1 MIVDL
6 GEPGN
11 RQPLFGSIVA
21 LVWKKMYTC
30 NRSGK
35 AIIEI
40 IWKDNNFMNDERYL
54 ELLAE
59 KYPTEQAVSR
69 EIINLTA
76 ILSLPKGTEHF
87 MSDLHGEYEAFCH
100 ILNNCSG
107 VIREKVDLLFG
118 ETLSDFDREEICTL
132 IYYPV
137 EKLELVR
144 KEGKNNEE
152 WYRATLGKLIDI
164 ARLLSSKYTR
174 SKVRKAMP
182 KEYAYIL
189 DELIH
194 VQKDEDDNQ
203 VVYHRNILDTLL
215 ELDNA
220 DEFIE
225 VLAGLIKRL
234 AVDHLHI
241 VGDIFDRGACA
252 DRIMDLLMQYHSLD
266 IEWGNH
272 DILWMGAAA
281 GSKACI
287 ATVVRNN
294 LKYNNTKIL
303 ENSYGIS
310 LRNLALFAEKIYPS
324 EEPMKAALKAI
335 SVMLFKLEG
344 QVILRNPDYNMT
356 DKLLLH
362 KVNVEKQTVEIDG
375 TEYVIKEEAFPTVNF
390 DSDDMEDVYQLS
402 EEEEQVM
409 EGLRMAFVNS
419 IRLRQHIDFLYQKG
433 SMYRIFNGNLL
444 YHGCVPLDESGNL
457 EGVAFGKKRYHGRE
471 YLDYAERIARRA
483 WSKDARQKD
492 RDFMWYLWCGRKSPL
507 SGRNIKT
514 FERTYVLDENT
525 WFEQSNP
532 YYKFYHEE
540 KVCNMILHEF
550 GLYSESSH
558 IINGHTPVRT
568 SKGEH
573 PVRANGKLLVIDG
586 GFCKSY
592 HKTTGIAG
600 YTLIFN
606 SHGIRIK
613 SHQPFQSVY
622 AALTENKDIE
632 SKSEL
637 VETESERLMVRNT
650 DIGAKIKEDIEG
662 LKMLLRA
669 YRSGDFDV

>member
-1 MIVDL
+1 M
-6 GEPGN
+6 
-11 RQPLFGSIVA
+11 
-21 LVWKKMYTC
+21 
-30 NRSGK
+30 
-35 AIIEI
+35 
-40 IWKDNNFMNDERYL
+40 KDEKYL

-59 KYPTEQAVSR
+59 KYPTEQAVCR
-69 EIINLTA
+69 EIINLKA
-76 ILSLPKGTEHF
+76 ILGLPKGTEHF

-107 VIREKVDLLFG
+107 VIREKVDLLFE
-118 ETLSDFDREEICTL
+118 ETLSDIDREEICTL

-137 EKLELVR
+137 EKLEMMK
-144 KEGKNNEE
+144 KESRNNEE
-152 WYRATLGKLIDI
+152 WYRVILGELIEI

-182 KEYAYIL
+182 DEYAYIL

-203 VVYHRNILDTLL
+203 VAYHQNIIDTLL
-215 ELDNA
+215 ELDSA
-220 DEFIE
+220 DAFIE
-225 VLAGLIKRL
+225 VLAALIKRL

-241 VGDIFDRGACA
+241 VGDIFDRGPCA
-252 DRIMDLLMQYHSLD
+252 DRIMDLLMNYHSLD

-281 GSKACI
+281 GSEACI
-287 ATVVRNN
+287 ATVIRNN
-294 LKYNNTKIL
+294 LKYHNIRIL

-310 LRNLALFAEKIYPS
+310 LRDLTLFAEKLYPDTK
-324 EEPMKAALKAI
+324 PMEAALKAI
-335 SVMLFKLEG
+335 SVLLFKLEG
-344 QVILRNPDYNMT
+344 QVILRNPDYQMT

-362 KVNVEKQTVEIDG
+362 QVNVQNHTVCIAGTDYEIC
-375 TEYVIKEEAFPTVNF
+375 EETFPTVSF
-390 DSDDMEDVYQLS
+390 DPSNPEVSYELTA
-402 EEEEQVM
+402 EEKQVM
-409 EGLRMAFVNS
+409 EGLRMAFVGS
-419 IRLRQHIDFLYQKG
+419 VRLRQHMDFLYQKG

-444 YHGCVPLDESGNL
+444 FHGCVPLDESGNL
-457 EGVAFGKKRYHGRE
+457 EGVVFHQKRYRGRD

-483 WSKDARQKD
+483 WSKDATQKEL
-492 RDFMWYLWCGRKSPL
+492 DFMWYLWCGRKSPL

-514 FERTYVLDENT
+514 FERTYVKDEST
-525 WFEQSNP
+525 WHEASNP
-532 YYKFYHEE
+532 YYQYYEQE
-540 KVCNMILHEF
+540 KICNMILHEF
-550 GLYSESSH
+550 NLYSDRSH

-568 SKGEH
+568 SRGEH
-573 PVRANGKLLVIDG
+573 PVRANGRLMVIDG

-632 SKSEL
+632 SRSEL
-637 VETESERLMVRNT
+637 VETERERLMVRNT
-650 DIGAKIKEDIEG
+650 DTGKKILEDIKG
-662 LKMLLRA
+662 LKMLLQA
-669 YRSGDFDV
+669 YREGTME

>member
-1 MIVDL
+1 M
-6 GEPGN
+6 
-11 RQPLFGSIVA
+11 
-21 LVWKKMYTC
+21 KKEELRYLQRLAELYPTI
-30 NRSGK
+30 GK
-35 AIIEI
+35 AS
-40 IWKDNNFMNDERYL
+40 
-54 ELLAE
+54 
-59 KYPTEQAVSR
+59 T
-69 EIINLTA
+69 EIINLQS
-76 ILSLPKGTEHF
+76 ILNLPKGTEHF

-107 VIREKVDLLFG
+107 VIREKVDLLFE
-118 ETLSDFDREEICTL
+118 ETLSDIDREEICTL

-137 EKLELVR
+137 EKLEMMK
-144 KEGKNNEE
+144 KESRNNEE
-152 WYRATLGKLIDI
+152 WYRVILGELIEI

-182 KEYAYIL
+182 DEYAYIL

-203 VVYHRNILDTLL
+203 VAYHQNIIDTLL
-215 ELDNA
+215 ELDSA
-220 DEFIE
+220 DAFIE
-225 VLAGLIKRL
+225 VLAALIKRL

-241 VGDIFDRGACA
+241 VGDIFDRGPCA
-252 DRIMDLLMQYHSLD
+252 DRIMDLLMNYHSLD

-281 GSKACI
+281 GSEACI
-287 ATVVRNN
+287 ATVIRNN
-294 LKYNNTKIL
+294 LKYHNIRIL

-310 LRNLALFAEKIYPS
+310 LRDLTLFAEKLYPDT
-324 EEPMKAALKAI
+324 EPMEAALKAI
-335 SVMLFKLEG
+335 SVLLFKLEG
-344 QVILRNPDYNMT
+344 QVILRNPDYQMT

-362 KVNVEKQTVEIDG
+362 QVNVQNHTVCIAGTDYEIC
-375 TEYVIKEEAFPTVNF
+375 EETFPTVSF
-390 DSDDMEDVYQLS
+390 DPSNPEVSYELTA
-402 EEEEQVM
+402 EEKQVM
-409 EGLRMAFVNS
+409 EGLRMAFVGS
-419 IRLRQHIDFLYQKG
+419 VRLRQHMDFLYQKG

-444 YHGCVPLDESGNL
+444 FHGCVPLDESGNL
-457 EGVAFGKKRYHGRE
+457 EGVVFHQKRYRGRD

-483 WSKDARQKD
+483 WSKDATQKEL
-492 RDFMWYLWCGRKSPL
+492 DFMWYLWCGRKSPL

-514 FERTYVLDENT
+514 FERTYVKDEST
-525 WFEQSNP
+525 WHEASNP
-532 YYKFYHEE
+532 YYQYYEQE
-540 KVCNMILHEF
+540 KICNMILHEF
-550 GLYSESSH
+550 NLYSDRSH

-573 PVRANGKLLVIDG
+573 PVRANGRLMVIDG

-632 SKSEL
+632 SRSEL
-637 VETESERLMVRNT
+637 VETERERLMVRNT
-650 DIGAKIKEDIEG
+650 DTGKKILEDIKG
-662 LKMLLRA
+662 LKMLLQA
-669 YRSGDFDV
+669 YREGTME

>member
-1 MIVDL
+1 
-6 GEPGN
+6 
-11 RQPLFGSIVA
+11 
-21 LVWKKMYTC
+21 
-30 NRSGK
+30 
-35 AIIEI
+35 
-40 IWKDNNFMNDERYL
+40 MNDDRYL
-54 ELLAE
+54 KLLAE

-272 DILWMGAAA
+272 DILWMGATA

-402 EEEEQVM
+402 EEEDQVM

-650 DIGAKIKEDIEG
+650 DNGKKIKEDIEG

>member
-1 MIVDL
+1 M
-6 GEPGN
+6 
-11 RQPLFGSIVA
+11 
-21 LVWKKMYTC
+21 
-30 NRSGK
+30 
-35 AIIEI
+35 
-40 IWKDNNFMNDERYL
+40 KDEKYL

-59 KYPTEQAVSR
+59 KYPTEQAVCR
-69 EIINLTA
+69 EIINLKA
-76 ILSLPKGTEHF
+76 ILGLPKGTEHF

-107 VIREKVDLLFG
+107 VIREKVDLLFE
-118 ETLSDFDREEICTL
+118 ETLSDIDREEICTL

-137 EKLELVR
+137 EKLEMMK
-144 KEGKNNEE
+144 KESRNNEE
-152 WYRATLGKLIDI
+152 WYRAILGELIEI

-182 KEYAYIL
+182 DEYAYIL

-203 VVYHRNILDTLL
+203 VAYHQNIIDTLL
-215 ELDNA
+215 ELDSA
-220 DEFIE
+220 DAFIE
-225 VLAGLIKRL
+225 VLAALIKRL

-241 VGDIFDRGACA
+241 VGDIFDRGPCA
-252 DRIMDLLMQYHSLD
+252 DRIMDLLMNYHSLD

-281 GSKACI
+281 GSEACI
-287 ATVVRNN
+287 ATVIRNN
-294 LKYNNTKIL
+294 LKYHNIRIL

-310 LRNLALFAEKIYPS
+310 LRDLTLFAEKLYPNT
-324 EEPMKAALKAI
+324 EPMEAALKVI
-335 SVMLFKLEG
+335 SVLLFKLEG
-344 QVILRNPDYNMT
+344 QVILRNPDYQMT

-362 KVNVEKQTVEIDG
+362 QVNVQNHTVCIAGTDYEIC
-375 TEYVIKEEAFPTVNF
+375 EETFPTVSF
-390 DSDDMEDVYQLS
+390 DPSNPEVSYELTAEEKQIME
-402 EEEEQVM
+402 E
-409 EGLRMAFVNS
+409 LRMAFVGS
-419 IRLRQHIDFLYQKG
+419 VRLRQHMDFLYQKG

-444 YHGCVPLDESGNL
+444 FHGCVPLDESGNL
-457 EGVAFGKKRYHGRE
+457 EGVVFHQKRYRGRD

-483 WSKDARQKD
+483 WSKDATQKEL
-492 RDFMWYLWCGRKSPL
+492 DFMWYLWCGRKSPL

-514 FERTYVLDENT
+514 FERTYVKDEST
-525 WFEQSNP
+525 WHEASNP
-532 YYKFYHEE
+532 YYQYYEQE
-540 KVCNMILHEF
+540 KICNMILHEF
-550 GLYSESSH
+550 NLYSDRSH

-568 SKGEH
+568 SRGEH
-573 PVRANGKLLVIDG
+573 PVRANGRLMVIDG

-632 SKSEL
+632 SRSEL
-637 VETESERLMVRNT
+637 VETERERLMVRNT
-650 DIGAKIKEDIEG
+650 DTGKKILEDIKG
-662 LKMLLRA
+662 LKMLLQA
-669 YRSGDFDV
+669 YREGTME

>member
-1 MIVDL
+1 
-6 GEPGN
+6 
-11 RQPLFGSIVA
+11 
-21 LVWKKMYTC
+21 
-30 NRSGK
+30 
-35 AIIEI
+35 
-40 IWKDNNFMNDERYL
+40 MNDERYL

-152 WYRATLGKLIDI
+152 WYRATLGELIDI

-375 TEYVIKEEAFPTVNF
+375 TEYAIKEEAFPTVNF
-390 DSDDMEDVYQLS
+390 DSGDMEDIYQLS

-419 IRLRQHIDFLYQKG
+419 MRLRQHIDFLYQRG

-540 KVCNMILHEF
+540 KICNMILHEF
-550 GLYSESSH
+550 GLYSERSH

-637 VETESERLMVRNT
+637 VETEKERLMVRDT
-650 DIGAKIKEDIEG
+650 DSGKKIKEDIDG
-662 LKMLLRA
+662 LKMLLQA
-669 YRSGDFDV
+669 YRNGDFEI

>member
-1 MIVDL
+1 M
-6 GEPGN
+6 
-11 RQPLFGSIVA
+11 
-21 LVWKKMYTC
+21 
-30 NRSGK
+30 
-35 AIIEI
+35 
-40 IWKDNNFMNDERYL
+40 KDEKYL

-59 KYPTEQAVSR
+59 KYPTEQAVCR
-69 EIINLTA
+69 EIINLKA
-76 ILSLPKGTEHF
+76 ILGLPKGTEHF

-107 VIREKVDLLFG
+107 VIREKVDLLFE
-118 ETLSDFDREEICTL
+118 ETLSDIDREEICTL

-137 EKLELVR
+137 EKLEMMK
-144 KEGKNNEE
+144 KESRNNEE
-152 WYRATLGKLIDI
+152 WYRVILGELIEI

-182 KEYAYIL
+182 DEYAYIL

-203 VVYHRNILDTLL
+203 VAYHQNIIDTLL
-215 ELDNA
+215 ELDSA
-220 DEFIE
+220 DAFIE
-225 VLAGLIKRL
+225 VLAALIKRL

-241 VGDIFDRGACA
+241 VGDIFDRGPCA
-252 DRIMDLLMQYHSLD
+252 DRIMDLLMNYHSLD

-281 GSKACI
+281 GSEACI
-287 ATVVRNN
+287 ATVIRNN
-294 LKYNNTKIL
+294 LKYHNIRIL

-310 LRNLALFAEKIYPS
+310 LRDLTLFAEKLYPDT
-324 EEPMKAALKAI
+324 EPIEAALKAI
-335 SVMLFKLEG
+335 SVLLFKLEG
-344 QVILRNPDYNMT
+344 QVILRNPDYQMT

-362 KVNVEKQTVEIDG
+362 QVNVQNHTVCIAGTDYEIC
-375 TEYVIKEEAFPTVNF
+375 EETFPTVSF
-390 DSDDMEDVYQLS
+390 DPSNPEVSYELTA
-402 EEEEQVM
+402 EEKQVM
-409 EGLRMAFVNS
+409 EGLRMAFVGS
-419 IRLRQHIDFLYQKG
+419 VRLRQHMDFLYQKG

-444 YHGCVPLDESGNL
+444 FHGCVPLDESGNL
-457 EGVAFGKKRYHGRE
+457 EGVVFHQKRYRGRD

-483 WSKDARQKD
+483 WSKDATQKEL
-492 RDFMWYLWCGRKSPL
+492 DFMWYLWCGRKSPL

-514 FERTYVLDENT
+514 FERTYVKDEST
-525 WFEQSNP
+525 WHEASNP
-532 YYKFYHEE
+532 YYQYYEQE
-540 KVCNMILHEF
+540 KICNMILHEF
-550 GLYSESSH
+550 NLYSDRSH

-568 SKGEH
+568 SRGEH
-573 PVRANGKLLVIDG
+573 PVRANGRLMVIDG

-632 SKSEL
+632 SRSEL
-637 VETESERLMVRNT
+637 VETERERLMVRNT
-650 DIGAKIKEDIEG
+650 DTGKKILEDIKG
-662 LKMLLRA
+662 LKMLLQA
-669 YRSGDFDV
+669 YREGTME

>member
-1 MIVDL
+1 
-6 GEPGN
+6 
-11 RQPLFGSIVA
+11 
-21 LVWKKMYTC
+21 
-30 NRSGK
+30 
-35 AIIEI
+35 
-40 IWKDNNFMNDERYL
+40 MNDERYL

-215 ELDNA
+215 ELENA

-310 LRNLALFAEKIYPS
+310 LRNLALFAEKIYPN

-375 TEYVIKEEAFPTVNF
+375 TEYAIKEEAFPTVNF
-390 DSDDMEDVYQLS
+390 DSGDMEDIYQLS

-540 KVCNMILHEF
+540 KICNMILHEF
-550 GLYSESSH
+550 GLYSERSH

-573 PVRANGKLLVIDG
+573 PVRAEGKLLVIDG

-637 VETESERLMVRNT
+637 VETEKERLMVRDT
-650 DIGAKIKEDIEG
+650 DSGKKIKEDIDG
-662 LKMLLRA
+662 LKMLLQA
-669 YRSGDFDV
+669 YRNGDFLVGV

>member
-1 MIVDL
+1 M
-6 GEPGN
+6 
-11 RQPLFGSIVA
+11 
-21 LVWKKMYTC
+21 
-30 NRSGK
+30 
-35 AIIEI
+35 
-40 IWKDNNFMNDERYL
+40 KDEKYL

-59 KYPTEQAVSR
+59 KYPTEQAVCR
-69 EIINLTA
+69 EIINLKA
-76 ILSLPKGTEHF
+76 ILGLPKGTEHF

-107 VIREKVDLLFG
+107 VIREKVDLLFE
-118 ETLSDFDREEICTL
+118 ETLSDIDREEICTL

-137 EKLELVR
+137 EKLEMMK
-144 KEGKNNEE
+144 KESRNNEE
-152 WYRATLGKLIDI
+152 WYRVILGELIEI

-182 KEYAYIL
+182 DEYAYIL

-203 VVYHRNILDTLL
+203 VAYHQNIIDTLL
-215 ELDNA
+215 ELDSA
-220 DEFIE
+220 DAFIE
-225 VLAGLIKRL
+225 VLAALIKRL

-241 VGDIFDRGACA
+241 VGDIFDRGPCA
-252 DRIMDLLMQYHSLD
+252 DRIMDLLMNYHSLD

-281 GSKACI
+281 GSEACI
-287 ATVVRNN
+287 ATVIRNN
-294 LKYNNTKIL
+294 LKYHNIRIL

-310 LRNLALFAEKIYPS
+310 LRDLTLFAEKLYPDT
-324 EEPMKAALKAI
+324 EPMEAALKAI
-335 SVMLFKLEG
+335 SVLLFKLEG
-344 QVILRNPDYNMT
+344 QVILRNPDYQMT

-362 KVNVEKQTVEIDG
+362 QVNVQNHTVCIAGTDYEIC
-375 TEYVIKEEAFPTVNF
+375 EETFPTVSF
-390 DSDDMEDVYQLS
+390 DPSNPEVSYELTV
-402 EEEEQVM
+402 EEKQVM
-409 EGLRMAFVNS
+409 EGLRMAFVGS
-419 IRLRQHIDFLYQKG
+419 VRLRQHMDFLYQKG

-444 YHGCVPLDESGNL
+444 FHGCVPLDESGNL
-457 EGVAFGKKRYHGRE
+457 EGVVFHQKRYRGRD

-483 WSKDARQKD
+483 WSKDATQKEL
-492 RDFMWYLWCGRKSPL
+492 DFMWYLWCGRKSPL

-514 FERTYVLDENT
+514 FERTYVKDESI
-525 WFEQSNP
+525 WHEASNP
-532 YYKFYHEE
+532 YYQYYEQE
-540 KVCNMILHEF
+540 KICNMILHEF
-550 GLYSESSH
+550 NLYSDRSH

-568 SKGEH
+568 SRGEH
-573 PVRANGKLLVIDG
+573 PVRANGRLMVIDG

-632 SKSEL
+632 SRSEL
-637 VETESERLMVRNT
+637 VETERERLMVRNT
-650 DIGAKIKEDIEG
+650 DTGKKILEDIKG
-662 LKMLLRA
+662 LKMLLQA
-669 YRSGDFDV
+669 YREGTME

>member
-1 MIVDL
+1 
-6 GEPGN
+6 
-11 RQPLFGSIVA
+11 
-21 LVWKKMYTC
+21 
-30 NRSGK
+30 
-35 AIIEI
+35 
-40 IWKDNNFMNDERYL
+40 MNDERYL

-144 KEGKNNEE
+144 KAGKNNEE
-152 WYRATLGKLIDI
+152 WYRVILGELIDI

-215 ELDNA
+215 ELQNA

-225 VLAGLIKRL
+225 VLAALIKRL

-252 DRIMDLLMQYHSLD
+252 DRIMDLLMEYHSLD

-294 LKYNNTKIL
+294 LKYNNMKIL

-310 LRNLALFAEKIYPS
+310 LRNLALFAEKIYPN

-375 TEYVIKEEAFPTVNF
+375 TEYAIKEEAFPTVNF
-390 DSDDMEDVYQLS
+390 DSGDMEDIYQLS

-540 KVCNMILHEF
+540 KICNMILHEF
-550 GLYSESSH
+550 GLYSERSH

-637 VETESERLMVRNT
+637 VETEKERLMVRDT
-650 DIGAKIKEDIEG
+650 DSGKKIKEDIDG
-662 LKMLLRA
+662 LKMLLQA
-669 YRSGDFDV
+669 YRNGDFLVGV

>member
-1 MIVDL
+1 
-6 GEPGN
+6 
-11 RQPLFGSIVA
+11 
-21 LVWKKMYTC
+21 
-30 NRSGK
+30 
-35 AIIEI
+35 
-40 IWKDNNFMNDERYL
+40 MNDERYL

-152 WYRATLGKLIDI
+152 WYRATLGELIDI

-310 LRNLALFAEKIYPS
+310 LRNLALFAEKIYPN

-375 TEYVIKEEAFPTVNF
+375 TEYAIKEEAFPTVNF
-390 DSDDMEDVYQLS
+390 DSGDMEDIYQLS

-419 IRLRQHIDFLYQKG
+419 IRLRQHIDFLYQRG

>member
-1 MIVDL
+1 M
-6 GEPGN
+6 
-11 RQPLFGSIVA
+11 
-21 LVWKKMYTC
+21 
-30 NRSGK
+30 
-35 AIIEI
+35 
-40 IWKDNNFMNDERYL
+40 KDEKYL

-59 KYPTEQAVSR
+59 KYPTEQAVCR
-69 EIINLTA
+69 EIINLKA
-76 ILSLPKGTEHF
+76 ILGLPKGTEHF

-107 VIREKVDLLFG
+107 VIREKVDLLFE
-118 ETLSDFDREEICTL
+118 ETLSDIDREEICTL

-137 EKLELVR
+137 EKLEMMK
-144 KEGKNNEE
+144 KESRNNEE
-152 WYRATLGKLIDI
+152 WYRVILGELIEI

-182 KEYAYIL
+182 DEYAYIL

-203 VVYHRNILDTLL
+203 VAYHQNIIDTLL
-215 ELDNA
+215 ELDSA
-220 DEFIE
+220 DAFIE
-225 VLAGLIKRL
+225 VLAALIKRL

-241 VGDIFDRGACA
+241 VGDIFDRGPCA
-252 DRIMDLLMQYHSLD
+252 DRIMDLLMNYHSLD

-281 GSKACI
+281 GSEACI
-287 ATVVRNN
+287 ATVIRNN
-294 LKYNNTKIL
+294 LKYHNIRIL

-310 LRNLALFAEKIYPS
+310 LRDLTLFAEKLYPDT
-324 EEPMKAALKAI
+324 EPMEAALKAI
-335 SVMLFKLEG
+335 SVLLFKLEG
-344 QVILRNPDYNMT
+344 QVILRNPDYQMT

-362 KVNVEKQTVEIDG
+362 QVNVQNHTVCIAGTDYEIC
-375 TEYVIKEEAFPTVNF
+375 EETFPTVSF
-390 DSDDMEDVYQLS
+390 DPSNPEVSYKLTA
-402 EEEEQVM
+402 EEKQVM
-409 EGLRMAFVNS
+409 EGLRMAFVGS
-419 IRLRQHIDFLYQKG
+419 VRLRQHMDFLYQKG

-444 YHGCVPLDESGNL
+444 FHGCVPLDESGNL
-457 EGVAFGKKRYHGRE
+457 EGVVFHQKRYRGRD

-483 WSKDARQKD
+483 WSKDATQKVL
-492 RDFMWYLWCGRKSPL
+492 DFMWYLWCGRKSPL

-514 FERTYVLDENT
+514 FERTYVKDEST
-525 WFEQSNP
+525 WHEASNP
-532 YYKFYHEE
+532 YYQYYEQE
-540 KVCNMILHEF
+540 KICNMILHEF
-550 GLYSESSH
+550 NLYSDRSH

-568 SKGEH
+568 SRGEH
-573 PVRANGKLLVIDG
+573 PVRANGRLMVIDG

-632 SKSEL
+632 SRSEL
-637 VETESERLMVRNT
+637 VETERERLMVRNT
-650 DIGAKIKEDIEG
+650 DTGKKILEDIKG
-662 LKMLLRA
+662 LKMLLQA
-669 YRSGDFDV
+669 YREGTME

>member
-1 MIVDL
+1 
-6 GEPGN
+6 
-11 RQPLFGSIVA
+11 
-21 LVWKKMYTC
+21 
-30 NRSGK
+30 
-35 AIIEI
+35 
-40 IWKDNNFMNDERYL
+40 MNDDRYL

-402 EEEEQVM
+402 EEEDQVM

>member
-1 MIVDL
+1 
-6 GEPGN
+6 
-11 RQPLFGSIVA
+11 
-21 LVWKKMYTC
+21 
-30 NRSGK
+30 
-35 AIIEI
+35 
-40 IWKDNNFMNDERYL
+40 MNDERYL

-310 LRNLALFAEKIYPS
+310 LRNLALFAEKIYPN

-375 TEYVIKEEAFPTVNF
+375 TEYAIKEEACPTVNF
-390 DSDDMEDVYQLS
+390 DSGDMEDIYQLS

-540 KVCNMILHEF
+540 KICNMILHEF
-550 GLYSESSH
+550 GLYSERSH

-573 PVRANGKLLVIDG
+573 PVRAEGKLLVIDG

-637 VETESERLMVRNT
+637 VETEKERLMVRDT
-650 DIGAKIKEDIEG
+650 DSGKKIKEDIDG
-662 LKMLLRA
+662 LKMLLQA
-669 YRSGDFDV
+669 YRNGDFLVGV

>member
-1 MIVDL
+1 M
-6 GEPGN
+6 
-11 RQPLFGSIVA
+11 
-21 LVWKKMYTC
+21 
-30 NRSGK
+30 
-35 AIIEI
+35 
-40 IWKDNNFMNDERYL
+40 KDEKYL

-59 KYPTEQAVSR
+59 KYPTEQAVCR
-69 EIINLTA
+69 EIINLKA
-76 ILSLPKGTEHF
+76 ILGLPKGTEHF

-107 VIREKVDLLFG
+107 VIREKVDLLFE
-118 ETLSDFDREEICTL
+118 ETLSDIDREEICTL

-137 EKLELVR
+137 EKLEMMK
-144 KEGKNNEE
+144 KESRNNEE
-152 WYRATLGKLIDI
+152 WYRVILGELIEI

-182 KEYAYIL
+182 DEYAYIL

-203 VVYHRNILDTLL
+203 VAYHQNIIDTLL
-215 ELDNA
+215 ELDSA
-220 DEFIE
+220 DAFIE
-225 VLAGLIKRL
+225 VLAALIKRL

-241 VGDIFDRGACA
+241 VGDIFDRGPCA
-252 DRIMDLLMQYHSLD
+252 DRIMDLLMNYHSLD

-281 GSKACI
+281 GSEACI
-287 ATVVRNN
+287 ATVIRNN
-294 LKYNNTKIL
+294 LKYHNIRIL

-310 LRNLALFAEKIYPS
+310 LRDLTLFAEKLYPDT
-324 EEPMKAALKAI
+324 EPMEAALKVI
-335 SVMLFKLEG
+335 SVLLFKLEG
-344 QVILRNPDYNMT
+344 QVILRNPDYQMT

-362 KVNVEKQTVEIDG
+362 QVNVQNHTVCIAGTDYEIC
-375 TEYVIKEEAFPTVNF
+375 EETFPTVSF
-390 DSDDMEDVYQLS
+390 DPSNPEVSYELTV
-402 EEEEQVM
+402 EEKQVM
-409 EGLRMAFVNS
+409 EGLRMAFVGS
-419 IRLRQHIDFLYQKG
+419 VRLRQHMDFLYQKG

-444 YHGCVPLDESGNL
+444 FHGCVPLDESGNL
-457 EGVAFGKKRYHGRE
+457 EGVVFHQKRYRGRD

-483 WSKDARQKD
+483 WSKDATQKEL
-492 RDFMWYLWCGRKSPL
+492 DFMWYLWCGRKSPL

-514 FERTYVLDENT
+514 FERTYVKDEST
-525 WFEQSNP
+525 WHEASNP
-532 YYKFYHEE
+532 YYQYYEQE
-540 KVCNMILHEF
+540 KICNMILHEF
-550 GLYSESSH
+550 NLYSDRSH

-568 SKGEH
+568 SRGEH
-573 PVRANGKLLVIDG
+573 PVRANGRLMVIDG

-632 SKSEL
+632 SRSEL
-637 VETESERLMVRNT
+637 VETERERLMVRNT
-650 DIGAKIKEDIEG
+650 DTGKKILEDIKG
-662 LKMLLRA
+662 LKMLLQA
-669 YRSGDFDV
+669 YREGTME

>member
-1 MIVDL
+1 
-6 GEPGN
+6 
-11 RQPLFGSIVA
+11 
-21 LVWKKMYTC
+21 
-30 NRSGK
+30 
-35 AIIEI
+35 
-40 IWKDNNFMNDERYL
+40 MNDERYL

-390 DSDDMEDVYQLS
+390 DSGDIEDVYQLS

-514 FERTYVLDENT
+514 FERNYVLDENT

-650 DIGAKIKEDIEG
+650 DNGKKIKEDIEG

>member
-1 MIVDL
+1 
-6 GEPGN
+6 
-11 RQPLFGSIVA
+11 
-21 LVWKKMYTC
+21 
-30 NRSGK
+30 
-35 AIIEI
+35 
-40 IWKDNNFMNDERYL
+40 MNDERYL

-375 TEYVIKEEAFPTVNF
+375 TEYAIKEEAFPTVNF
-390 DSDDMEDVYQLS
+390 DSGDMEDIYQLS

-419 IRLRQHIDFLYQKG
+419 IRLRQHIDFLYQRG

>member
-1 MIVDL
+1 M
-6 GEPGN
+6 
-11 RQPLFGSIVA
+11 
-21 LVWKKMYTC
+21 
-30 NRSGK
+30 
-35 AIIEI
+35 
-40 IWKDNNFMNDERYL
+40 KDEKYL

-59 KYPTEQAVSR
+59 KYPTEQAVCR
-69 EIINLTA
+69 EIINLKA
-76 ILSLPKGTEHF
+76 ILGLPKGTEHF

-107 VIREKVDLLFG
+107 VIREKVDLLFE
-118 ETLSDFDREEICTL
+118 ETLSDIDREEICTL

-137 EKLELVR
+137 EKLEMMK
-144 KEGKNNEE
+144 KESRNNEE
-152 WYRATLGKLIDI
+152 WYRVILGELIEI

-182 KEYAYIL
+182 DEYAYIL

-203 VVYHRNILDTLL
+203 VAYHQNIIDTLL
-215 ELDNA
+215 ELDSA
-220 DEFIE
+220 DAFIE
-225 VLAGLIKRL
+225 VLAALIKRL

-241 VGDIFDRGACA
+241 VGDIFDRGPCA
-252 DRIMDLLMQYHSLD
+252 DRIMDLLMNYHSLD

-281 GSKACI
+281 GSEACI
-287 ATVVRNN
+287 ATVIRNN
-294 LKYNNTKIL
+294 LKYHNIRIL

-310 LRNLALFAEKIYPS
+310 LRDLTLFAEKLYPNT
-324 EEPMKAALKAI
+324 EPMEAALKAI
-335 SVMLFKLEG
+335 SVLLFKLEG
-344 QVILRNPDYNMT
+344 QVILRTPDYQMT

-362 KVNVEKQTVEIDG
+362 QVNVQNHTVCIAGTDYEIC
-375 TEYVIKEEAFPTVNF
+375 EETFPTVSF
-390 DSDDMEDVYQLS
+390 DPSNPEVSYGLTA
-402 EEEEQVM
+402 EEKQVM
-409 EGLRMAFVNS
+409 EGLRMAFVGS
-419 IRLRQHIDFLYQKG
+419 VRLRQHMDFLYQKG

-444 YHGCVPLDESGNL
+444 FHGCVPLDESGNL
-457 EGVAFGKKRYHGRE
+457 EGVVFHQKRYRGRD

-483 WSKDARQKD
+483 WSKDATQKEL
-492 RDFMWYLWCGRKSPL
+492 DFMWYLWCGRKSPL

-514 FERTYVLDENT
+514 FERTYVKDEST
-525 WFEQSNP
+525 WHEASNP
-532 YYKFYHEE
+532 YYQYYEQE
-540 KVCNMILHEF
+540 KICNMILHEF
-550 GLYSESSH
+550 NLYSDRSH

-568 SKGEH
+568 SRGEH
-573 PVRANGKLLVIDG
+573 PVRANGRLMVIDG

-632 SKSEL
+632 SRSEL
-637 VETESERLMVRNT
+637 VETERERLMVRNT
-650 DIGAKIKEDIEG
+650 DTGKKILEDIKG
-662 LKMLLRA
+662 LKMLLQA
-669 YRSGDFDV
+669 YREGTME

>member
-1 MIVDL
+1 
-6 GEPGN
+6 
-11 RQPLFGSIVA
+11 
-21 LVWKKMYTC
+21 
-30 NRSGK
+30 
-35 AIIEI
+35 
-40 IWKDNNFMNDERYL
+40 MNDERYL

-310 LRNLALFAEKIYPS
+310 LRNLALFAEKIYPD

-375 TEYVIKEEAFPTVNF
+375 TEYAIKEEAFPTVNF
-390 DSDDMEDVYQLS
+390 DSGDMEDVYQLS
-402 EEEEQVM
+402 EEEEQVL

-550 GLYSESSH
+550 GLYSERSH

-573 PVRANGKLLVIDG
+573 PVRADGKLLVIDG

-637 VETESERLMVRNT
+637 VETENERLMVRNT
-650 DIGAKIKEDIEG
+650 DIGTKIREDIEG

>member
-1 MIVDL
+1 MRDL
-6 GEPGN
+6 N
-11 RQPLFGSIVA
+11 V
-21 LVWKKMYTC
+21 
-30 NRSGK
+30 
-35 AIIEI
+35 
-40 IWKDNNFMNDERYL
+40 RYL
-54 ELLAE
+54 ERLSDL
-59 KYPTEQAVSR
+59 YPTIAEASTEV
-69 EIINLTA
+69 INLEA
-76 ILSLPKGTEHF
+76 ILNLPKGTEDF
-87 MSDLHGEYEAFCH
+87 LTDIHGEYEAFSH
-100 ILNNCSG
+100 VMKNGSG
-107 VIREKVDLLFG
+107 SVRRKVNDIFG
-118 ETLSDFDREEICTL
+118 NTLCMEDKQELATL
-132 IYYPV
+132 IYYPR
-137 EKLELVR
+137 EKMNQIL
-144 KEGKNNEE
+144 GKVSDRED
-152 WYRATLGKLIDI
+152 WYRITMY
-164 ARLLSSKYTR
+164 RLVEVCKQSASKYTR
-174 SKVRKAMP
+174 SKVRKALP
-182 KEYAYIL
+182 SEFAYVIE
-189 DELIH
+189 ELITEK
-194 VQKDEDDNQ
+194 VNVPDKES
-203 VVYHRNILDTLL
+203 YY
-215 ELDNA
+215 NA
-220 DEFIE
+220 IIQTIIRVGRVEECIIA
-225 VLAGLIKRL
+225 LCRLIQRL
-234 AVDHLHI
+234 VVDHLHI
-241 VGDIFDRGACA
+241 LGDIYDRGPGPHL
-252 DRIMDLLMQYHSLD
+252 IMDELMVHHSVD
-266 IEWGNH
+266 IQWGNH

-375 TEYVIKEEAFPTVNF
+375 TEHAIKEEAFPTVNF
-390 DSDDMEDVYQLS
+390 DSGDIEDVYQLS

-419 IRLRQHIDFLYQKG
+419 IRLRQHIEFLYQRG

-525 WFEQSNP
+525 WVEQSNP

-650 DIGAKIKEDIEG
+650 DNGKKIKEDIEG